1 MSDEHNEKHDK
12 NQKNSEK
19 PQQYFV
25 EGYFDTA
32 YSMPAET
39 DPTHSYQIKAS
50 SALPAFPP
58 LNDRDP
64 DGDKLRSARPL
75 ILILVGLLAALLLL
89 TVIRFALRYDLT
101 ISREN
106 GTIHITIHRKAGSEA
121 LLDGVIPT
129 QAGTEGV
136 VENDG
141 STVQPSPGS
150 HEYDSRAFE
159 LAGIPS
165 DQPELTYQQVYK
177 NCIDSMVSVYSFFKD
192 SQKTGAGVI
201 LSADGYIITNNHLI
215 DGSTNVVVLTSDGS
229 EYQAALVGRD
239 SVSDLAVLKI
249 DATRLKPAQ
258 FGDSDLAEVGD
269 SVLAIGNPLNKTLSM
284 TDGIISAINR
294 NVGFN
299 GYYITLIQTNADIN
313 EGSSGGALINRFGQV
328 IGITNMKIVS
338 VNNTI
343 EGMGFAIPMK
353 EAKPIIEEL
362 MLRGFIAGRPSLG
375 ILVEDITAVASV
387 FYKLPTGVYIV
398 SLYENSDAY
407 RQGLLQGDIIVAAN
421 GIKIENREALYAVLN
436 SLGVG
441 DSVTLDI
448 YRISQNQYYTVQV
461 ALMDASS
468 FD

>member
-1 MSDEHNEKHDK
+1 M
-12 NQKNSEK
+12 
-19 PQQYFV
+19 
-25 EGYFDTA
+25 
-32 YSMPAET
+32 
-39 DPTHSYQIKAS
+39 
-50 SALPAFPP
+50 
-58 LNDRDP
+58 
-64 DGDKLRSARPL
+64 
-75 ILILVGLLAALLLL
+75 
-89 TVIRFALRYDLT
+89 
-101 ISREN
+101 
-106 GTIHITIHRKAGSEA
+106 
-121 LLDGVIPT
+121 
-129 QAGTEGV
+129 
-136 VENDG
+136 
-141 STVQPSPGS
+141 
-150 HEYDSRAFE
+150 
-159 LAGIPS
+159 
-165 DQPELTYQQVYK
+165 
-177 NCIDSMVSVYSFFKD
+177 
-192 SQKTGAGVI
+192 I

-258 FGDSDLAEVGD
+258 FGDSDLAEVGA

-398 SLYENSDAY
+398 SLSKTATL
-407 RQGLLQGDIIVAAN
+407 RQGLLIGDIIVAAN

>member
-141 STVQPSPGS
+141 STVQPSPV
-150 HEYDSRAFE
+150 
-159 LAGIPS
+159 P
-165 DQPELTYQQVYK
+165 
-177 NCIDSMVSVYSFFKD
+177 
-192 SQKTGAGVI
+192 
-201 LSADGYIITNNHLI
+201 TNM
-215 DGSTNVVVLTSDGS
+215 T
-229 EYQAALVGRD
+229 
-239 SVSDLAVLKI
+239 AVL
-249 DATRLKPAQ
+249 
-258 FGDSDLAEVGD
+258 
-269 SVLAIGNPLNKTLSM
+269 LS
-284 TDGIISAINR
+284 
-294 NVGFN
+294 
-299 GYYITLIQTNADIN
+299 
-313 EGSSGGALINRFGQV
+313 
-328 IGITNMKIVS
+328 
-338 VNNTI
+338 
-343 EGMGFAIPMK
+343 
-353 EAKPIIEEL
+353 
-362 MLRGFIAGRPSLG
+362 
-375 ILVEDITAVASV
+375 
-387 FYKLPTGVYIV
+387 LPE
-398 SLYENSDAY
+398 S
-407 RQGLLQGDIIVAAN
+407 R
-421 GIKIENREALYAVLN
+421 
-436 SLGVG
+436 
-441 DSVTLDI
+441 
-448 YRISQNQYYTVQV
+448 RISRSSATSRSTKTVSIRWYPSIRFLKTAKRQ
-461 ALMDASS
+461 ARA
-468 FD
+468 